1 MGEKIWYFLGGFY
14 FFLNWYL
21 HQYQCFEIKQSDFGT
36 NHENNFGNKIK
47 FKLSKHPDS
56 NTKTIENNP
65 DQGRGDRERER
76 KRKREERDRAWQ
88 FCKGRPPLAMPNGT
102 NIPVS
107 HIILYE
113 LSDCIL
119 YRQTNGTLWINFSMF
134 FFGKLA
140 LKKALFWGSHTKICC
155 PPP

>member
-1 MGEKIWYFLGGFY
+1 MKSFHLSGQKFDIAVEILEMFCVVKFSNFLLGQKFVAVEFEFSIRSEIWRVEFK
-14 FFLNWYL
+14 
-21 HQYQCFEIKQSDFGT
+21 FE
-36 NHENNFGNKIK
+36 
-47 FKLSKHPDS
+47 
-56 NTKTIENNP
+56 
-65 DQGRGDRERER
+65 
-76 KRKREERDRAWQ
+76 

-119 YRQTNGTLWINFSMF
+119 YRQTNGTFWINYSMF

-140 LKKALFWGSHTKICC
+140 LKKALFWGSHNKICW
-155 PPP
+155 PPHSSQLLWNFFPFLWLPLINN